1 MRRVVFLV
9 LGFLEC
15 VVAVVLASFGWQ
27 LPGDA
32 EIQRGFQSADR
43 VTHNAGDQVRIV
55 RRQVQDVRRSELSE
69 LAKHLQTQTVSVT
82 SALKNDPVD
91 FETVQSMRDALG
103 EIGDSLDGLAK
114 SLDAAAAKDKA
125 APVQPE
131 FRATLA
137 RSATVLKTSSNQL
150 SRALQHRNRYEET
163 LSQSV
168 AVAETLAGTL
178 PFLTEQLD
186 HRLAEEEHALNE
198 LENSLTEARAAL
210 PIYAQTTTHVLRA
223 GRLLAWLGATIAAL
237 HGCYLMLS
245 ARMGRRFSL

>member
-27 LPGDA
+27 LPSDA

-82 SALKNDPVD
+82 SALKNEPVD

-114 SLDAAAAKDKA
+114 SLEPSGKDKA
-125 APVQPE
+125 VPVQPE

-137 RSATVLKTSSNQL
+137 RSATVLKTSSSQL
-150 SRALQHRNRYEET
+150 SRALQHRHRYEET

>member
-1 MRRVVFLV
+1 MRRFIFLV

-27 LPGDA
+27 LPGDD
-32 EIQRGFQSADR
+32 EINRGFHSADR
-43 VTHNAGDQVRIV
+43 VTVNAGDQVRIV

-69 LAKHLQTQTVSVT
+69 LAKRLQSQTVTVT
-82 SALKNDPVD
+82 AALKNEQVD

-103 EIGDSLDGLAK
+103 EIGESLDGLAK
-114 SLDAAAAKDKA
+114 SLEPSGRDNAV
-125 APVQPE
+125 PVRPE

-150 SRALQHRNRYEET
+150 SKALQHRDRYEET
-163 LSQSV
+163 LSQSLT
-168 AVAETLAGTL
+168 VAETLAGTL

-186 HRLAEEEHALNE
+186 YRLAEEEHALNE
-198 LENSLTEARAAL
+198 LENSLSEVRTAL
-210 PIYAQTTTHVLRA
+210 PVYAQTTTQVLHA

>member
-15 VVAVVLASFGWQ
+15 AVAVVLASFGWQ
-27 LPGDA
+27 LPSDR
-32 EIQRGFQSADR
+32 EIQRGFHSADR
-43 VTHNAGDQVRIV
+43 VTNNAGDQVRIV

-82 SALKNDPVD
+82 SALKNEQVD

-114 SLDAAAAKDKA
+114 SLEPAGKDKA
-125 APVQPE
+125 APAQAE

-137 RSATVLKTSSNQL
+137 RSAAVLKTSSNQL
-150 SRALQHRNRYEET
+150 NKALQHRDRYEET

-210 PIYAQTTTHVLRA
+210 PIYAQTTTQVLRA

-237 HGCYLMLS
+237 HGCYLIVTAPILVVKTM
-245 ARMGRRFSL
+245 